1 MLLFWRIIFNNEL
14 NIHVYNRFLH
24 PLTDGIQRNLLGRPP
39 SGHKNCP
46 PLFWRNQR
54 ESFLS
59 AWWFDK
65 LTCALLLCC
74 AVGGHPMGEG
84 KGGVSIP
91 STHNNYC
98 ISKPLYFLYRVCLH
112 YIFLMNSQQNG
123 LRKKI
128 YNY

>member
-1 MLLFWRIIFNNEL
+1 MISMLEESYKLYIYIYACYYYFWRIIFNNEL

-39 SGHKNCP
+39 SPHHEGGHKNCP

-84 KGGVSIP
+84 KGGVSTI
-91 STHNNYC
+91 H
-98 ISKPLYFLYRVCLH
+98 
-112 YIFLMNSQQNG
+112 SQ
-123 LRKKI
+123 
-128 YNY
+128 